1 MEYLDLKTQI
11 DAEETR
17 IAELKAALANAEQTA
32 RVNLAESIKQ
42 QIAEHGFT
50 LESIMS
56 LLQPVKAKRAKP
68 SENPQRLSVV
78 KNVITDPETGKVYT
92 KGPLPGWLKDRMVN
106 AGLDPDNKAD
116 RVKYRESLMPMDQ
129 AA

>member
-1 MEYLDLKTQI
+1 MEYIDLKTQI
-11 DAEETR
+11 EAEETR

-32 RVNLAESIKQ
+32 RVNLAESIKMM
-42 QIAEHGFT
+42 IDEHGFA
-50 LESIMS
+50 LESILS
-56 LLQPVKAKRAKP
+56 LLQPTKTKRAKAG
-68 SENPQRLSVV
+68 EKPQRLSVV
-78 KNVITDPETGKVYT
+78 KNSITDPETGKVYT